1 MMLTLNRQVPA
12 IALLS
17 LLGLSALTAV
27 MFVDSGVAPLP
38 LFAGI
43 SALGAVSWWTVKVF
57 TRSARNIAFDFS
69 VLYIALLLFS
79 PPLLQDL
86 SFATRGTKLDQA
98 VLLLG
103 FIWVVAHGL
112 DLFSFVRQD
121 SIVLALIAFWCSSVI
136 TGVASIL
143 TISEA
148 DAGMVAGSIWGQTR
162 PVLVMIVFTSVV
174 ALLSARERLR
184 LLHWAFVLGT
194 GTVLVGFAQYNGW
207 QPAVELSTRIYTRK
221 AEQQA
226 VIDAMS
232 AVGRAYG
239 TFDGQPNAFGTFCM
253 IVFCMTL
260 ALAATQLVKHR
271 WLALAMTATSASGLA
286 VSWSRGAVAGALV
299 GVLVVLVMVSLKFA
313 VRVGATTV
321 AAIAGLWQVLPEETL
336 RRLQD
341 LLTLTT
347 DNGERI
353 YDARLAFWSSN
364 FDFWTRHPLLGGS
377 GVRLAPADS
386 QYIGLLIGG
395 GIVGIAVFL
404 LVISVVLRRLVQIAR
419 NIEHPL
425 RYAALGLTASVV
437 AMLVNGISVPS
448 FMEER
453 VMEFFWFL
461 VALIATP
468 LASERFGEGIS
479 SE

>member
-1 MMLTLNRQVPA
+1 
-12 IALLS
+12 
-17 LLGLSALTAV
+17 
-27 MFVDSGVAPLP
+27 
-38 LFAGI
+38 
-43 SALGAVSWWTVKVF
+43 
-57 TRSARNIAFDFS
+57 
-69 VLYIALLLFS
+69 
-79 PPLLQDL
+79 
-86 SFATRGTKLDQA
+86 
-98 VLLLG
+98 
-103 FIWVVAHGL
+103 
-112 DLFSFVRQD
+112 
-121 SIVLALIAFWCSSVI
+121 
-136 TGVASIL
+136 
-143 TISEA
+143 
-148 DAGMVAGSIWGQTR
+148 
-162 PVLVMIVFTSVV
+162 
-174 ALLSARERLR
+174 
-184 LLHWAFVLGT
+184 
-194 GTVLVGFAQYNGW
+194 
-207 QPAVELSTRIYTRK
+207 
-221 AEQQA
+221 
-226 VIDAMS
+226 
-232 AVGRAYG
+232 
-239 TFDGQPNAFGTFCM
+239 
-253 IVFCMTL
+253 
-260 ALAATQLVKHR
+260 
-271 WLALAMTATSASGLA
+271 MTATSASGLA